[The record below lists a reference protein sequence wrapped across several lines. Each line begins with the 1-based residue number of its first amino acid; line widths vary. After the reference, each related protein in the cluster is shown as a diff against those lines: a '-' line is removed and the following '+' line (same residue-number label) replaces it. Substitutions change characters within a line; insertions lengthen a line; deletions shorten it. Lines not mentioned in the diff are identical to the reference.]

1 MPAKTNILIALFNIL
16 DRNSTRLTPIFRS
29 NGTANVAGDS
39 LEYFVK
45 DMFCTGASQYQ
56 HDHEKQKVYE
66 KYLSWS
72 GDSSHF
78 PDFIVKGGVG
88 VEPKK
93 MNNKSY
99 GSMALNSS
107 YPKDYIYP
115 DSQNVPGENLLMEDS
130 DWEKKEVVYVA
141 GNLDTKSNKLYSL
154 WMVYGNTFVAD
165 RKVYLNMI
173 DEIREAI
180 AETNA
185 TLNESKEL
193 ARAIGIDPLKHSNLR
208 VRGMYELHHPAIVF
222 ANYIEDTSF
231 PEETTKIFVVILKK
245 DLEILE
251 SSNLNPDFS
260 VFYDS
265 GQLKRKEISLPD
277 PNDPSQSLE
286 AVLLYGYTS

>member
-1 MPAKTNILIALFNIL
+1 MTAKTNVLVALKNIL
-16 DRNSTRLTPIFRS
+16 ERNSSILTPIYRS
-29 NGTANVAGDS
+29 NGSPNVAGDS

-56 HDHEKQKVYE
+56 YENEKKKVYD
-66 KYLSWS
+66 KYLSWT

-107 YPKDYIYP
+107 FPKDYIYP
-115 DSQNVPGENLLMEDS
+115 ESQNVPSEKLLNEDEL
-130 DWEKKEVVYVA
+130 WHKKEVVYVA
-141 GNLDTKSNKLYSL
+141 GNLNNKNNKLYSL
-154 WMVYGNTFVAD
+154 WMVYGNTFIAD
-165 RKVYLNMI
+165 KSTYMNLI
-173 DEIREAI
+173 TEIREAV

-185 TLNESKEL
+185 TLKESKEL

-222 ANYIEDTSF
+222 SDYIEDTHF
-231 PEETTKIFVVILKK
+231 PEESSKIFVVILKN
-245 DLEILE
+245 DLEKLE
-251 SSNLNPDFS
+251 CSELSPDFS
-260 VFYDS
+260 EFFEN
-265 GQLKRKEISLPD
+265 GQLVRKEISLPD
-277 PNDPSQSLE
+277 PNDPSSSLE
-286 AVLLYGYTS
+286 AVIFCGYTD